1 MLEKG
6 YVHIYTGN
14 GKGKTSAAIGLAFRA
29 AGSGLRSVIIQFMKG
44 LPTSE
49 MEAARACG
57 GVIAIEQFGNTRF
70 CLPNDKTIEEH
81 RKLARKGYDRAV
93 EVLRESRYDIVV
105 LDEVIT
111 AISFSLLSD
120 EEIVSLVEAKPPRI
134 ELILTGRGATQR
146 LIDCAD
152 LVTEMREVKHYY
164 YKGVLPRRGIED

>member
-14 GKGKTSAAIGLAFRA
+14 GKGKTSAALGLAFRA

-44 LPTSE
+44 LPTGE
-49 MEAARACG
+49 MEAASAFG
-57 GVIAIEQFGNTRF
+57 GAIAIEQFGSMRF
-70 CLPNDKTIEEH
+70 CLPNDATIEEH
-81 RKLARKGYDRAV
+81 RMLARKGYDRAV

-111 AISFSLLSD
+111 AISFSLLSVD
-120 EEIVSLVEAKPPRI
+120 EIVSLIEARPPRI

-146 LIDCAD
+146 LIDYAD
-152 LVTEMREVKHYY
+152 LVTEMKEVKHYY
-164 YKGVLPRRGIED
+164 YKGVSPRRGIED